1 MGRNGDLTWVRGHSA
16 HCVTLARQLLASSL
30 MHLPAVATT
39 STHSLDD
46 AALRALIRAEY
57 REMPGLSVTLAQAA
71 RLWNVNR
78 QQCLTA
84 LESLRHEGFLRNSRD
99 SYLRVSCG
107 RASA

>member
-1 MGRNGDLTWVRGHSA
+1 
-16 HCVTLARQLLASSL
+16 
-30 MHLPAVATT
+30 
-39 STHSLDD
+39 
-46 AALRALIRAEY
+46 
-57 REMPGLSVTLAQAA
+57 MPGLSVTLAQAA

>member
-1 MGRNGDLTWVRGHSA
+1 
-16 HCVTLARQLLASSL
+16 
-30 MHLPAVATT
+30 MHPPADATT
-39 STHSLDD
+39 STQSLDD